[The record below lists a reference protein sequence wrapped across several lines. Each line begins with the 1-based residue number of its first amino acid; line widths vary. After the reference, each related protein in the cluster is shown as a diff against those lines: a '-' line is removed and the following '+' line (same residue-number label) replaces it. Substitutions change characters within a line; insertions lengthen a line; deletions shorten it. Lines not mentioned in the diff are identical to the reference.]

1 MTNNQQQTTNNND
14 WNCAQLGAIVFPFF
28 PILGALGF
36 FIALLLVWKQH
47 FPRLIKRP
55 LNWGLALFSIWL
67 IIISAFAVDFQE
79 SLFGLGNFLPFLVFF
94 VAFSSLI
101 RTISQLRQLAWI
113 LVIPSLFV
121 VILGLGQL
129 FAGWNIPGFLGWHLV
144 AGGNP
149 EGRMA
154 SVFMYAN
161 ILAAY
166 LSIVL
171 ILGIGL
177 WLDTYQAWRK
187 SFKQNRPWIFL
198 LLTATVIADAIG
210 LILTSSR
217 NAWAIAFLACL
228 AFALYLGW
236 YWLVG
241 GVSATAG
248 IIAWASFGPNPGR
261 DWLRQIVPAYV
272 WARLSDEMYPD
283 RAVASLRTTQWH
295 FAENMIFSRPW
306 LGWGLRS
313 FTPLYEA
320 KMGLWLGHP
329 HNLFLMLGAEIGI
342 PATLFFSSLVGWI
355 LARAVILLNIRAK
368 KSPDRDAEKI
378 ASDRL
383 ILFAYLVAFASC
395 ILFNCL
401 DVTMFD
407 LRVNTLAWLLLAAI
421 GGAVDRHSLIQ
432 QSPQV

>member
-1 MTNNQQQTTNNND
+1 MATIDNRQATNHNNN
-14 WNCAQLGAIVFPFF
+14 WNYARLGTSVFPFF
-28 PILGALGF
+28 PILGALGL
-36 FIALLLVWKQH
+36 FIALLLVWRQE
-47 FPRLIKRP
+47 FDRLLKRR
-55 LNWGLALFSIWL
+55 LNWGLVFFSLWL
-67 IIISAFAVDFQE
+67 IIISYFAFDSRE
-79 SLFGLGNFLPFLVFF
+79 SLLGLGNFLPFIAFF

-101 RTISQLRQLAWI
+101 AKTSQLRQLAWI
-113 LVIPSLFV
+113 LVVPSLFV

-129 FAGWNIPGFLGWHLV
+129 FAGWSMPALFGWQLV

-187 SFKQNRPWIFL
+187 NFKQKRIWIFL
-198 LLTATVIADAIG
+198 LLTTTVIGDAIG
-210 LILTSSR
+210 LILSSSR
-217 NAWAIAFLACL
+217 NAWAIAILACL
-228 AFALYLGW
+228 AFALYLGA

-241 GVSATAG
+241 AVSAAAA
-248 IIAWASFGPNPGR
+248 IIAWASFGTNPVR
-261 DWLRQIVPAYV
+261 DWLRQIVPVYV

-295 FAENMIFSRPW
+295 FAEKMIVDRPW

-329 HNLFLMLGAEIGI
+329 HNLFLMLAAEIGI
-342 PATLFFSSLVGWI
+342 PGTLFLVSLVGWI
-355 LARAVILLNIRAK
+355 LARGVFLLTIWSK
-368 KSPDRDAEKI
+368 KSRRTDTDRMSRDK
-378 ASDRL
+378 L
-383 ILFAYLVAFASC
+383 ILFTYLVAFASC
-395 ILFNCL
+395 VLFNCL

-407 LRVNTLAWLLLAAI
+407 LRVNTLTWLLLAAI
-421 GGAVDRHSLIQ
+421 CGVVESDIN
-432 QSPQV
+432 